1 MFRITITVVTLLLVA
16 AKTQAQ
22 VRCQTYYQPTYTPPA
37 YNYYTAPVQKVVAQE
52 VAVAPLVV
60 TVPVVS
66 YGVPIQAYGPT
77 HYYSVHDAYQQRA
90 AIRDVIREE
99 LRNYLATQGQPAP
112 GTPYTPPPAV
122 TPAPMNTPP
131 VITPGGAKT
140 DLGIDEKGD
149 PQVIAAFVST
159 CYKCHGGSM
168 GTKGN
173 LRLLYEQGGNYAL
186 AKHGKERKWM
196 IYGQASTG
204 VMPPEAVTDG
214 SKAMKQE
221 YLPALLK
228 WTVSP

>member
-1 MFRITITVVTLLLVA
+1 MFRTAIAAVALLLVA
-16 AKTQAQ
+16 AEAKAQ
-22 VRCQTYYQPTYTPPA
+22 IRCQTYYQPTYQSSG

-52 VAVAPLVV
+52 VVVAPLVV

-66 YGVPIQAYGPT
+66 YAVPIQAYGAT

-99 LRNYLATQGQPAP
+99 LRNYLATQGQPVAP
-112 GTPYTPPPAV
+112 GATYTPPPAV
-122 TPAPMNTPP
+122 APAPMIQPP
-131 VITPGGAKT
+131 VTQSGVRT
-140 DLGIDEKGD
+140 DLGIDDKGD
-149 PQVIAAFVST
+149 PQVIAAFVGT

-173 LRLLYEQGGNYAL
+173 LRLLYEQNGNYAL

-204 VMPPEAVTDG
+204 VMPPEAVNDG
-214 SKAMKQE
+214 SKALKQE